1 VRVFQLRNKPITI
14 LALAAALALILG
26 ACAGSDADDD
36 SDQAANSSGPS
47 SNTGAQTV
55 NTSNPTGSEELDAA
69 QATEIPL
76 AATVNGEPITMADF
90 ERERARWMMGLEVE
104 PATATEFDASV
115 LQLLIDQALIE
126 QAAEREGIVVTDEE
140 IDAELALQAD
150 LAAAND
156 MTLEDVVAAQLY
168 TMDEY
173 REVIRGTL
181 LAQRLSDVVAN
192 VSPYAPQVH
201 SRHILVKDE
210 ATARSLIQQIQNG
223 ADFAELAMEYSL
235 DSSTARTG
243 GDLDWV
249 SEGDL
254 LQQEVEDAIFALEP
268 GQLAPEPVRSSLGY
282 HVIQVLE
289 RVEDRP
295 LSPGALAEKR
305 QQAFLEWLESQ
316 RQTAVIE
323 RFVGVSN

>member
-1 VRVFQLRNKPITI
+1 MFQLRTKQFTF
-14 LALAAALALILG
+14 LTLLLVLALILV
-26 ACAGSDADDD
+26 ACAGSDSGDTT
-36 SDQAANSSGPS
+36 ANSSNPS
-47 SNTGAQTV
+47 SNTGEQTV
-55 NTSNPTGSEELDAA
+55 NAANTVNSNGSEEMAVA
-69 QATEIPL
+69 QSTEIPM
-76 AATVNGEPITMADF
+76 AAIVNGETITLTEF
-90 ERERARWMMGLEVE
+90 ERERARRMMGLEVE
-104 PATATEFDASV
+104 PATAAAFDASI
-115 LQLLIDQALIE
+115 LQTMIDQKLME
-126 QAAEREGIVVTDEE
+126 QATSRQGIVVTDEE

-156 MTLEDVVAAQLY
+156 MTLEDIVAAQLY

-173 REVIRGTL
+173 RTVIRGTL
-181 LAQRLSDVVAN
+181 LVQKLSDVVAN

-210 ATARSLIQQIQNG
+210 ATARSLIQQIQSG
-223 ADFAELAMEYSL
+223 ADFAALATEYSL
-235 DSSTARTG
+235 DGSTARTG

-254 LQQEVEDAIFALEP
+254 LQMEVEVVIFALEA
-268 GQLAPEPVRSSLGY
+268 GQLAPEPVQSSLGY

-295 LSPGALAEKR
+295 LSPAALAEKR
-305 QQAFLEWLESQ
+305 QQAFLDWLESQ

-323 RFVGVSN
+323 RFIGVNN